1 MPMRGTFSL
10 LRRGVSEDSAAAKSS
25 FLFFLK
31 FFGATKNS
39 TQVPRL
45 QKYEL
50 LALKMLK
57 TACIDNRR
65 SAGDSGE
72 VHKHCENFLPQQ
84 RAIGDQHS

>member
-1 MPMRGTFSL
+1 MRGTFSL

-45 QKYEL
+45 QKYEFIVG
-50 LALKMLK
+50 KMAK
-57 TACIDNRR
+57 PAGIDNRR

-72 VHKHCENFLPQQ
+72 VHKLCENFLPQQ
-84 RAIGDQHS
+84 RAIGDHHS